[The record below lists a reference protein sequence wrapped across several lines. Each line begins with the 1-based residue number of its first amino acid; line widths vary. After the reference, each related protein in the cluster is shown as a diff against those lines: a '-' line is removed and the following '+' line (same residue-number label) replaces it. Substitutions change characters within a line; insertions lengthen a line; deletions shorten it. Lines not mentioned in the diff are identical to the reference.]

1 MGGHSKTSSSQKSNS
16 LPGDFP
22 HAHFPP
28 SPGRKNG
35 EWYVIQLPDGMSD
48 LSIAQIMK
56 EWRIPSKLAHK
67 LLHTNGVQKQRN
79 RLSILLFPSE
89 VPEFVAQWIDLNI
102 LYEDEFTLIVNK
114 PAGCQIYPGEKGI
127 SGTLANYVAAYYEAS
142 GQACRIRHIHRL
154 DKETTGPVLYAKNEF
169 AHYHFDRDMQEK
181 KIERIYVAIVEGIV
195 KPDKGTVNRPIGKD
209 RHHSSRRRI
218 SPTGVSAI
226 THFEVV
232 ERFADHTLLRLR
244 LLTGRT
250 HQIRVHMSS
259 IGHPLAG
266 DSLYGGKQTWISR
279 QALHGEQLH
288 WNHPWTGERMNCRAP
303 LPDDLQKMLAALRR
317 ERTS

>member
-1 MGGHSKTSSSQKSNS
+1 S

-79 RLSILLFPSE
+79 RLSIRLFPSE

-114 PAGCQIYPGEKGI
+114 PAGCQI
-127 SGTLANYVAAYYEAS
+127 
-142 GQACRIRHIHRL
+142 
-154 DKETTGPVLYAKNEF
+154 
-169 AHYHFDRDMQEK
+169 
-181 KIERIYVAIVEGIV
+181 
-195 KPDKGTVNRPIGKD
+195 
-209 RHHSSRRRI
+209 
-218 SPTGVSAI
+218 
-226 THFEVV
+226 
-232 ERFADHTLLRLR
+232 
-244 LLTGRT
+244 
-250 HQIRVHMSS
+250 
-259 IGHPLAG
+259 
-266 DSLYGGKQTWISR
+266 
-279 QALHGEQLH
+279 
-288 WNHPWTGERMNCRAP
+288 
-303 LPDDLQKMLAALRR
+303 
-317 ERTS
+317 